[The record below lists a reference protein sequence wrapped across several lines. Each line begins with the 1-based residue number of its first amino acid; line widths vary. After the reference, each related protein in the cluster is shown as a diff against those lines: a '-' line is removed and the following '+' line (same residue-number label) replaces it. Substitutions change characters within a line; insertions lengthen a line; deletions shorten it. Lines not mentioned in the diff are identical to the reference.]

1 MTHIPND
8 NVAFNIIMANLRIRP
23 PSKDKDIIGRFMPN
37 NGCCKKHPNHR
48 QSPGVCSLCL
58 RHKLSQ
64 LSSASMRKTT
74 LISSCRSSSTSS
86 SLSSYCSSSSSS
98 CASPTLPF
106 PFHKDSKSG
115 SNSVSIFLLSAKHGG
130 VLKTGSMSVLA
141 TRRRT
146 KGGGGDGD
154 GDDRNK
160 KKTGFWSKLLH
171 PKTKSKRMD
180 EIKGTKLVHSRSLIE
195 TRHI

>member
-1 MTHIPND
+1 
-8 NVAFNIIMANLRIRP
+8 
-23 PSKDKDIIGRFMPN
+23 MPN

-141 TRRRT
+141 IA
-146 KGGGGDGD
+146 GH
-154 GDDRNK
+154 DRFDATSSK
-160 KKTGFWSKLLH
+160 QVGYEVFTMFGITVVISLCWQGILILFGKICFSIRWVIAEITGCRPYLFLVI
-171 PKTKSKRMD
+171 KSMSFR
-180 EIKGTKLVHSRSLIE
+180 
-195 TRHI
+195 